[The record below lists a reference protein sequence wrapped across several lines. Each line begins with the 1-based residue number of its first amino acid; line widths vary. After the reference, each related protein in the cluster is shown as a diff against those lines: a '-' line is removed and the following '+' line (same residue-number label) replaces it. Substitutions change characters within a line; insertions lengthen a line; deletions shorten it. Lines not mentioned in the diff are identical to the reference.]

1 MRRARWKIF
10 QEPQGH
16 SGPWTNWYQYTAVCY
31 HHTALYSC
39 TVRTR
44 DRYMQQRIQP
54 NVSESRVMLL
64 VAVTV
69 LQQVCAGVVQN
80 SSSFGLVTTYTHT
93 HLPGTEEHTQKQFTI
108 LGHYR
113 YYRYYRYLDGG
124 RLTRLPGAR
133 VKTHLPTFSSPDRH

>member
-39 TVRTR
+39 R
-44 DRYMQQRIQP
+44 DRYMQQQIQP
-54 NVSESRVMLL
+54 NVPESRVMLL

-93 HLPGTEEHTQKQFTI
+93 HTHLPGTEEHTQKQFTI

-113 YYRYYRYLDGG
+113 YYRYLDCG
-124 RLTRLPGAR
+124 RLTRLPGVR
-133 VKTHLPTFSSPDRH
+133 VKTHLPSCSSPARHCLSRR